1 MSWGLAVQE
10 SLLQVTK
17 FNKHMMKT
25 YSINK
30 MDMMRPRKEDGK
42 NSIHSF
48 GVDSELG
55 WQIFKDLK

>member
-1 MSWGLAVQE
+1 MSWGLPVQG

-17 FNKHMMKT
+17 FNKQMMKT

-30 MDMMRPRKEDGK
+30 MEMMRPRKEDRK
-42 NSIHSF
+42 NSTHSF

-55 WQIFKDLK
+55 

>member
-1 MSWGLAVQE
+1 MSWGLPVQG

-17 FNKHMMKT
+17 FNKQMMKT

-30 MDMMRPRKEDGK
+30 MEMMRPRKEDGK
-42 NSIHSF
+42 NSTHSF

-55 WQIFKDLK
+55 